1 MKRAL
6 ILMLAVAFLF
16 IAHHGTAQHRGKHPR
31 HAKHPE
37 MRKEIKAYTRD
48 NVMPAMREQRLKLD
62 AFLTKEEK
70 KTIEEIREQFKADRK
85 AMHAKREQFKQQK
98 ENGTFDHEKA
108 KADMKPLRDKH
119 KANVEKLQAIA
130 QKHEAQMKAL
140 REEINPK
147 IETWKTDIEKIAT
160 KYVSEEELKMVKQ
173 YAGKAWR
180 MRAVAFLLLPTEKP
194 SKQERKNEDITKI
207 YPNPAQEKQQ
217 ISVKMKEAG
226 TLRIELYDR
235 KGDKLQTIFE
245 GNKPEGEHTF
255 DVNTSALPTGNYT
268 YQITTPTGKTT
279 KKLIVKK

>member
-6 ILMLAVAFLF
+6 ILMFAVAFLLV
-16 IAHHGTAQHRGKHPR
+16 AHHSTAQHRGKYPR

-37 MRKEIKAYTRD
+37 MRKELKAYTRD
-48 NVMPAMREQRLKLD
+48 NVMPTMREQRLKLD

-70 KTIEEIREQFKADRK
+70 KTIEDIREQFKADKK
-85 AMHAKREQFKQQK
+85 AMHAKRAQFKQQK

-108 KADMKPLRDKH
+108 KAEMKPLREKH

-130 QKHEAQMKAL
+130 QKYESQMKTL

-147 IETWKTDIEKIAT
+147 VETWKTDMEKIAT
-160 KYVSEEELKMVKQ
+160 KYVSEEELKMVKHH
-173 YAGKAWR
+173 AGKAWR
-180 MRAVAFLLLPTEKP
+180 MRGVAFLLLPTEKP
-194 SKQERKNEDITKI
+194 AKQERKNEDVTNV

-255 DVNTSALPTGNYT
+255 DVNTSTLPTGNYT
-268 YQITTPTGKTT
+268 YQITSPAGKTT